1 MVHPLFFRRR
11 LRVRVRRPL
20 RVRVQEKPVVRV
32 VVVEEQSFEFFL
44 FVQNLVHPPYRAGG
58 IASMYGKC
66 AFSYAF
72 GFSRKITGLCAWL
85 RLICFARSF
94 AFASSDSS
102 FKHPGYKTSTDT
114 YGAKNVS
121 DRIVHD
127 AVVVPV
133 LHP

>member
-20 RVRVQEKPVVRV
+20 RIRVQEKPAVRC
-32 VVVEEQSFEFFL
+32 QLPKSNRSSSFSL
-44 FVQNLVHPPYRAGG
+44 FKILYTHPIALVG

-66 AFSYAF
+66 AFLYAF
-72 GFSRKITGLCAWL
+72 KFSRKITGLCAWL

-94 AFASSDSS
+94 AFASFDLS
-102 FKHPGYKTSTDT
+102 FKHPGYKTSTDK

-121 DRIVHD
+121 SELLTT
-127 AVVVPV
+127 PW
-133 LHP
+133 